1 MYKSGGIMWLHT
13 QQKRI
18 KRHILRNIKTV
29 MKHGQ
34 YIMGPEVRELERVLS
49 EYVGAHYAVACSSGT
64 DAILLAL
71 MAHGVDKD
79 FRIFTTPFTFIS
91 TAEVAALLGAKIHF
105 VDIDPVTFNIDPVK
119 LERAIKQ
126 YSETS
131 NIGVIAVDLF
141 GIPADYKSI
150 NEIARRY
157 GGFVI
162 EDAAQS
168 FGGSMQGK
176 MAGSLA
182 SIGCTSFFPSKPL
195 GCYGDGGMC
204 FTDDLHLFE
213 MMDSI
218 RIHGKGLNK
227 YQNQRIGLN
236 ARLDTLQ
243 AAILLAK
250 FKIFQDELQKRQEI
264 ASEYYFSFMEC
275 GMNLILPR
283 VPEGF
288 KSAWAQYSI
297 LAENEM
303 ARDSFRNKLENQEI
317 ETNIYYPTPLHLQEA
332 FKYLNYREGDFPI
345 SESCAKRIFTIPMHP
360 YVKKSEQE
368 RLVEV
373 MK

>member
-1 MYKSGGIMWLHT
+1 MWLHT

-34 YIMGPEVRELERVLS
+34 YIMGPEVRELERVLC

-71 MAHGVDKD
+71 MAQGVDKYCS
-79 FRIFTTPFTFIS
+79 IFTTPFTFIS

-204 FTDDLHLFE
+204 FTDDLHLFD

-218 RIHGKGLNK
+218 RIHGKGINK

-275 GMNLILPR
+275 GMNLIIPR

-368 RLVEV
+368 RVVEV

>member
-1 MYKSGGIMWLHT
+1 MYNSGGIMWLHT

-34 YIMGPEVRELERVLS
+34 YIMGPEVRELERVLC

-71 MAHGVDKD
+71 MAQGVDKYCS
-79 FRIFTTPFTFIS
+79 IFTTPFTFIS

-204 FTDDLHLFE
+204 FTDDLHLFD

-218 RIHGKGLNK
+218 RIHGKGINK

-275 GMNLILPR
+275 GMNLIIPR

-368 RLVEV
+368 RVVEV